1 MSIGD
6 ARFFTRSGPHS
17 IATVAEAA
25 CGTTPETDLLLTGVA
40 PLQAA
45 GPDQVSFLDNRR
57 YAAALE
63 KTSAGAVI
71 IHPDMFPRVP
81 AGVVP
86 ILTVGQHRDIAG
98 LGEVDGGDGF
108 ARRVQD
114 LAGGKLDGFEPRPE
128 PGEVVGRQGR
138 EQAVAGS
145 GTGSGSGLIGE
156 HRKLLRRGVGG
167 STGLSLPPAPESRG
181 GRWLT
186 YGYADH
192 DASARNRTDRLGGTD
207 RGHGLIVRFRTIE
220 VGNHSTEP
228 AKPAPQGP
236 VERQSCHRGQSADR
250 PLASR
255 IAPLERVSAPS
266 VRPPAP

>member
-98 LGEVDGGDGF
+98 LGEVDGGDGL

-114 LAGGKLDGFEPRPE
+114 LAEGKLDGFEPRPE

-156 HRKLLRRGVGG
+156 HRKLLRRVSAGALASLCRPRRRITAGDGTHMVTRATIRRHG
-167 STGLSLPPAPESRG
+167 SGQTVRPAAWTTLLYDYVQSL
-181 GRWLT
+181 
-186 YGYADH
+186 
-192 DASARNRTDRLGGTD
+192 DRLLRSPRHVEAVVAGPMTATKTEV
-207 RGHGLIVRFRTIE
+207 RRPRPETRAGL
-220 VGNHSTEP
+220 P
-228 AKPAPQGP
+228 
-236 VERQSCHRGQSADR
+236 D
-250 PLASR
+250 
-255 IAPLERVSAPS
+255 
-266 VRPPAP
+266 

>member
-98 LGEVDGGDGF
+98 LGEVDGPDGL

-114 LAGGKLDGFEPRPE
+114 LAEGKFDGFEPRPE
-128 PGEVVGRQGR
+128 PGEVAGRQGR
-138 EQAVAGS
+138 E
-145 GTGSGSGLIGE
+145 
-156 HRKLLRRGVGG
+156 
-167 STGLSLPPAPESRG
+167 
-181 GRWLT
+181 
-186 YGYADH
+186 
-192 DASARNRTDRLGGTD
+192 
-207 RGHGLIVRFRTIE
+207 
-220 VGNHSTEP
+220 
-228 AKPAPQGP
+228 
-236 VERQSCHRGQSADR
+236 
-250 PLASR
+250 
-255 IAPLERVSAPS
+255 
-266 VRPPAP
+266 